1 MKNIQNLMLLSTLVG
16 VSVASAYY
24 DQYGN
29 YHQDVVTETLDTVT
43 GGRYSDKPQDTLAR
57 KKATRKLEDE
67 KREAQQK
74 AADKKRNAQRKY
86 QKRQEEIQR
95 KKEDRRLKK
104 QMKE

>member
-1 MKNIQNLMLLSTLVG
+1 MKNIKNLAVLITLVG
-16 VSVASAYY
+16 VSAASAYY

-29 YHQDVVTETLDTVT
+29 WHEDIITEALDTVT

-57 KKATRKLEDE
+57 KKASRKLEDT
-67 KREAQQK
+67 KQEAQQN
-74 AADKKRNAQRKY
+74 AADKKREAQRKY
-86 QKRQEEIQR
+86 QEKQEKIQR